1 MPTILDTRDST
12 FDEEFEA
19 FLNRSR
25 DSDDP
30 VSETVTSII
39 DDVRRNGDQAL
50 IEYTRRLDDLELTP
64 ATLAFSADEIDAA
77 VEQVSP
83 EERDAVQFAF
93 DRIMAFHQRQ
103 LPQDQRWTDE
113 AEAEI
118 GWKWT
123 PIRRV
128 GVYVPGGT
136 ASYPSSVLMNAV
148 PALVAGV
155 DEIVMAAPIPGGNV
169 NPLVI
174 YAAQHCSIKSIYK
187 IGGAQAIAALA
198 YGTETIDSV
207 DKIIGPGNAY
217 VANAK
222 RRVFGQVGIDLIAGP
237 SEILIIAD
245 ADNDPDW
252 VAIDLLSQAEHDEL
266 AQAILVTPD
275 RGFGEAVIASLSRQ
289 LASLSRKTIAAE
301 SWEANGGLI
310 VVRDL
315 QEAVAVSD
323 RIAPEHLSIMTS
335 NPNDVARDIR
345 HAGAIFLGRWTPEA
359 IGDYV
364 AGPSHVLPTSGNAR
378 FSSGL
383 SVLDFMKRTTITRM
397 SPGSLERIGPAA
409 TTLARSEALQAHEL
423 SVQVRLDR
431 IASRKNG

>member
-1 MPTILDTRDST
+1 MPTILDTRDSA
-12 FDEEFEA
+12 FDAEFED
-19 FLNRSR
+19 FLVRSSE
-25 DSDDP
+25 SDDA

-50 IEYTRRLDDLELTP
+50 IELTRRLDDLKLTT
-64 ATLAFSADEIDAA
+64 ATLAFTADEIDAA
-77 VEQVSP
+77 AEQVSP
-83 EERDAVQFAF
+83 EERDAIRFAF

-103 LPQDQRWTDE
+103 LPQDLSWTDE
-113 AEAEI
+113 VDAEI

-128 GVYVPGGT
+128 GLYVPGGT

-155 DEIVMAAPIPGGNV
+155 DEIVMAAPIPGGKV
-169 NPLVI
+169 NPLVL
-174 YAAQHCSIKSIYK
+174 YAAQLCSIKSIYK

-207 DKIIGPGNAY
+207 DKIVGPGNAY

-222 RRVFGQVGIDLIAGP
+222 RRVFGKVGIDLIAGP

-289 LASLSRKTIAAE
+289 LASLSRSRIAAE
-301 SWEANGGLI
+301 SWKDNGALI

-315 QEAVAVSD
+315 KEAVAVSD
-323 RIAPEHLSIMTS
+323 RISPEHLSIMTS
-335 NPNDVARDIR
+335 NPNEVARDIR
-345 HAGAIFLGRWTPEA
+345 NAGAIFLGRWTPEA

-397 SPGSLERIGPAA
+397 SPRSLERIGPAA

-431 IASRKNG
+431 IASKKNG

>member
-19 FLNRSR
+19 FLNRSSE
-25 DSDDP
+25 SDDA

-50 IEYTRRLDDLELTP
+50 IEHTRRLDDLELTP

-77 VEQVSP
+77 AEQVSP
-83 EERDAVQFAF
+83 EERDAIRFAF

-103 LPQDQRWTDE
+103 LPQDLSWTDE

-155 DEIVMAAPIPGGNV
+155 DEIVMAAPIPGGKV
-169 NPLVI
+169 NPLVL
-174 YAAQHCSIKSIYK
+174 YAAQLCSIKSIYK

-207 DKIIGPGNAY
+207 DKIVGPGNAY

-222 RRVFGQVGIDLIAGP
+222 RQVFGQVGIDLIAGP
-237 SEILIIAD
+237 SEILIIAG

-266 AQAILVTPD
+266 ARAILVTPRSGFW
-275 RGFGEAVIASLSRQ
+275 RGR
-289 LASLSRKTIAAE
+289 
-301 SWEANGGLI
+301 
-310 VVRDL
+310 
-315 QEAVAVSD
+315 D
-323 RIAPEHLSIMTS
+323 RIA
-335 NPNDVARDIR
+335 VA
-345 HAGAIFLGRWTPEA
+345 
-359 IGDYV
+359 
-364 AGPSHVLPTSGNAR
+364 PT
-378 FSSGL
+378 
-383 SVLDFMKRTTITRM
+383 
-397 SPGSLERIGPAA
+397 
-409 TTLARSEALQAHEL
+409 
-423 SVQVRLDR
+423 R
-431 IASRKNG
+431 IALPQQRLPPKAGTAQRRL